1 MLFILLYVLVVSVK
15 DSHGR
20 FDEWGSDYFSEDF
33 DDQKNCKDKDLVKK
47 LDKEGKCA
55 STSKGEI
62 LYIFILYIM
71 KNHYVTC
78 KIIHSEGSDS
88 QQWETCQAKLS
99 KVLVEKCSE
108 TKVLEVRKKM

>member
-15 DSHGR
+15 GR
-20 FDEWGSDYFSEDF
+20 FEFEFGSDYFSEDF
-33 DDQKNCKDKDLVKK
+33 DDDKNCQDKDLVKK

-62 LYIFILYIM
+62 LILY
-71 KNHYVTC
+71 NEETLDYVAF
-78 KIIHSEGSDS
+78 KIIHSEGSDT

-108 TKVLEVRKKM
+108 TKVLEVRKKI